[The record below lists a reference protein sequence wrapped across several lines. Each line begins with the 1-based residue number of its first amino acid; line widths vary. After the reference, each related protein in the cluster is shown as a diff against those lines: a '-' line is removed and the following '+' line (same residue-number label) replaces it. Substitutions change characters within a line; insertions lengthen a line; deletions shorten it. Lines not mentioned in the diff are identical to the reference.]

1 MASSV
6 ADQTPKHLFVRLLS
20 GVASLIW
27 WLLLIVIVLLALYA
41 GVGRQVTQNINDY
54 RARIEQRLS
63 SELGQPVTIGALS
76 SSWNWLDPTIVA
88 RDIVVLSEEDSGDVA
103 GSLQSVRVG
112 LDFLASLMRFRIVFA
127 DFEAN
132 GLELTIN
139 QTPRGEVTVE
149 GVDIPD
155 PVANDLELWLDIAGK
170 WLSDPFV
177 KITRLD
183 LGIRDNNGQLR
194 HVEIPQLDLVYR
206 RGLFHASGRAMRP
219 GTTEQLASFGL
230 VGRHFFRGDF
240 TGQVYADINSGR
252 LFDGLAEEYT
262 WRNIRAEG
270 FDLGGQVWMTFRD
283 GRMEQVSGNVETP
296 YLQLGV
302 GNESLAPIED
312 IRARFGWR
320 RHDDMGEAG
329 PEAPVQPWYTTGEFH
344 LQELE
349 WTWNGDQVSPFSIR
363 FSHRE
368 DGPRLIADELP
379 LQPLRRLITSIGLLP
394 DRAARALEN
403 YRPTGQLDQMVLNLP
418 PGDSGNFELAAELN
432 NVGVRAYGGAPGVSG
447 FGGTLTI
454 DNDGGFVEARSNK
467 VTLGFPDLFRGSW
480 DFRNLK
486 AGVAWRFEG
495 EITRVFANDIRMTY
509 GDNTQLNGAFDLRM
523 DRDGE
528 DNLGL
533 KVGVRDGK
541 ASMLAD
547 FVPVKVVDPGL
558 YDWLTT
564 AITEADITSGEY
576 YGHGQINRDAPEGSF
591 VSSMVYRFQDA
602 TVRYDERWPEVTDA
616 SGEVHVQNG
625 HTRVDLASGRTG
637 GLELEPGEVRVEPQ
651 GEDIMVYV
659 DASAPVPGDRL
670 DYWMNNSPLGELA
683 GEAGRNITLEGD
695 FHLDLGLGLHLVSDT
710 PPDINAT
717 VRADSGTLGYPAADL
732 QWTQLNGE
740 LSFSSEEGFS
750 NGPLRA
756 RFIGSPVTVL
766 LRRGEEGQS
775 LNIRQSGR
783 LGIREL
789 LGKTALP
796 EGTDLGLSG
805 EIGYQATLN
814 VSPDTASA
822 VTLYSDLSGL
832 EVDWP
837 EPLAKKAAD
846 ETPLE
851 VTVTPRQDTGVD
863 MSVDWQERLNLDL
876 TWQPGMVDLTLNEM
890 LLGDHQLTNIT
901 ASARQGDGEWLV
913 TTESEWASGRVV
925 WPADEQRPVSVELER
940 LKLSRGDDAAEATP
954 PSQDPE
960 QPVHAL
966 RELEMD
972 SWPDIDVRIA
982 NLNLG
987 GDEAGTWSFKLRP
1000 GATRLQVQDIVGTLK
1015 SLTLNGELT
1024 WRIAAGGETTRFAG
1038 NINGESLA
1046 DLGTLFGTEIPFR
1059 SKSTAIELDIDWPGR
1074 PDEFDVSGL
1083 SGSVSVR
1090 FDDGVILEGNNTAQL
1105 FRVFNL
1111 LNADTLWRR
1120 LKLDFSDL
1128 YEAGVAFDAIS
1139 GKASMING
1147 LLTLDPELQVV
1158 GPSGAFKLTG
1168 TSNMIEETLDM
1179 RMVVVLPL
1187 TQNLPLAALLM
1198 GAGAPIG
1205 GALFVLDKVLG
1216 DPLSKLTSAT
1226 YSVTGSWDEPDVRL
1240 RRVFDTGQ

>member
-54 RARIEQRLS
+54 RAGIEQRLS
-63 SELGQPVTIGALS
+63 SELGQPVSIGALS

-88 RDIVVLSEEDSGDVA
+88 RDIVVLSEEGSGDVA

-132 GLELTIN
+132 GLELTVN
-139 QTPRGEVTVE
+139 QTTRGEVTVE

-170 WLSDPFV
+170 WLSDPSV

-240 TGQVYADINSGR
+240 TGQIYADINSGR
-252 LFDGLAEEYT
+252 LFDGLAEEYV
-262 WRNIRAEG
+262 WRNMRAEG

-302 GNESLAPIED
+302 GSESLAPIED
-312 IRARFGWR
+312 IKARFGWR
-320 RHDDMGEAG
+320 RHEDLGEDN
-329 PEAPVQPWYTTGEFH
+329 PEASVQPWYTTGEFH

-349 WTWNGDQVSPFSIR
+349 WVWNGDRVSPLSVR
-363 FSHRE
+363 FSHGD
-368 DGPRLIADELP
+368 DGSRLIADELP
-379 LQPLRRLITSIGLLP
+379 LQPLRRLITSIGILP

-403 YRPTGQLDQMVLNLP
+403 YRPTGQLDHMVLDLP
-418 PGDSGNFELAAELN
+418 SGNSRDFELTATLD

-447 FGGTLTI
+447 LEGALI
-454 DNDGGFVEARSNK
+454 MENDGGFVDAHSDE
-467 VTLGFPDLFRGSW
+467 VTLGFPDLFRGFW
-480 DFRNLK
+480 NLRNLR

-495 EITRVFANDIRMTY
+495 EITRIFADDIRMTY
-509 GDNTQLNGAFDLRM
+509 GDNTRLSGAFDLRL
-523 DRDGE
+523 DRAGE

-547 FVPVKVVDPGL
+547 FVPVKAVDPGL

-564 AITEADITSGEY
+564 AITEAHITSGEY
-576 YGHGQINRDAPEGSF
+576 YGHGQINRDAPQGSF

-602 TVRYDERWPEVTDA
+602 TVRYDERWPAVTEA
-616 SGEVHVQNG
+616 SGKVVVQNG
-625 HTRVDLASGRTG
+625 RTRVELASGRTG
-637 GLELEPGEVRVEPQ
+637 GLELEPGEVRIEPQ
-651 GEDIMVYV
+651 GEATIVYV
-659 DASAPVPGDRL
+659 DASAPVPGERL

-695 FHLDLGLGLHLVSDT
+695 FHLDLGLGLPLASDT
-710 PPDINAT
+710 PASISAT
-717 VRADSGTLGYPAADL
+717 VRANSGTLGYPAADL

-740 LSFSSEEGFS
+740 LSFNSEEGFS
-750 NGPLRA
+750 DAPLQA
-756 RFIGSPVTVL
+756 RFMGSPVTVL
-766 LRRGEEGQS
+766 LRRGEDGQS
-775 LNIRQSGR
+775 LNIRQYGR

-789 LGKTALP
+789 LAQTALP
-796 EGTDLGLSG
+796 EGATLGLSG
-805 EIGYQATLN
+805 EVGYQATLD

-822 VTLYSDLSGL
+822 MTLYSDLSGL
-832 EVDWP
+832 AVNWP
-837 EPLAKKAAD
+837 EPLAKKSED

-851 VTVTPRQDTGVD
+851 VTVTPREDAGVD
-863 MSVDWQERLNLDL
+863 MSVDWQERLNLGL
-876 TWQPGMVDLTLNEM
+876 TWQPGMVDLAFNEI
-890 LLGDHQLTNIT
+890 LIGDSQLTDISV
-901 ASARQGDGEWLV
+901 SARQENGQWSA
-913 TTESEWASGRVV
+913 TTQSDWASGLII
-925 WPADEQRPVSVELER
+925 WPTDERPVSVELDR
-940 LKLSRGDDAAEATP
+940 LKLSRGDETEEDTP
-954 PSQDPE
+954 PSQEPD
-960 QPVHAL
+960 QPVQAL
-966 RELEMD
+966 RDLEMEN
-972 SWPDIDVRIA
+972 WPDIDVRIA
-982 NLNLG
+982 DLNLD

-1000 GATRLQVQDIVGTLK
+1000 EVTRLQVQDIIGNLK

-1024 WRIAAGGETTRFAG
+1024 WRIASGGEATRFAG
-1038 NINGESLA
+1038 EINGESLA

-1059 SKSTAIELDIDWPGR
+1059 SESTAVELDIDWPGR

-1120 LKLDFSDL
+1120 LQLDFSDL

-1226 YSVTGSWDEPDVRL
+1226 YSVSGSWDEPDVRL